1 MNIRYEHM
9 ILTYDIRSQTY
20 TESVGL
26 IAALATIAV
35 TTAGFLRKCC
45 PNDVFGAIKFDDAVF
60 WLLLL
65 FVDALLRDASE

>member
-1 MNIRYEHM
+1 MNICM
-9 ILTYDIRSQTY
+9 SSQTY

-45 PNDVFGAIKFDDAVF
+45 PNDVFGAIRLDEADLA
-60 WLLLL
+60 LLL

>member
-1 MNIRYEHM
+1 MNICM
-9 ILTYDIRSQTY
+9 SSQTY

-45 PNDVFGAIKFDDAVF
+45 PNDVFGAIKLDDAADLAV
-60 WLLLL
+60 LLL
-65 FVDALLRDASE
+65 FDALLRDASE

>member
-1 MNIRYEHM
+1 MNITHEHIILLYE
-9 ILTYDIRSQTY
+9 QTY

-45 PNDVFGAIKFDDAVF
+45 PKLVFGAIRLEDADF
-60 WLLLL
+60 ALLLL
-65 FVDALLRDASE
+65 FADALLRDASE

>member
-1 MNIRYEHM
+1 M
-9 ILTYDIRSQTY
+9 ILTYDMRSQTY

-45 PNDVFGAIKFDDAVF
+45 PNDVFGAIRLEDDFA
-60 WLLLL
+60 LLLL
-65 FVDALLRDASE
+65 FVDDALLRDASE